1 MVMTIFQRTAPTRD
15 QAMNANLHGRELP
28 NARIRLL
35 LLAIQ
40 EVLGRGSLMTV
51 LRQAR
56 LHRFTTGLPKYDRGL
71 RLHAGEYA
79 ALVQAIEAYYG
90 RGARGT
96 LLRIGQASFQ
106 QMLDHERIR
115 AASLR
120 VAFLTMSREARR
132 LAALRWLAQDLA
144 YPGGRVEAQAD
155 GSRALFLDYE
165 GDGVFGRR
173 RETPGCWL
181 TVGKLQEALRWAVGR
196 EHEVVETACKSMGAP
211 ACRFEISEIDR

>member
-1 MVMTIFQRTAPTRD
+1 MDMTTFQRTAPAVD
-15 QAMNANLHGRELP
+15 QAMSANHHGRELP
-28 NARIRLL
+28 NARVRLL

-79 ALVQAIEAYYG
+79 ALIQAIEAYYG

-106 QMLDHERIR
+106 QLLAHERVR
-115 AASLR
+115 AVSYR
-120 VAFLTMSREARR
+120 MAFLTMSREARR
-132 LAALRWLAQDLA
+132 LTVLRWLAEDLA

-155 GSRALFLDYE
+155 GSHVLFLDYE
-165 GDGVFGRR
+165 GDGVLGRR

-211 ACRFEISEIDR
+211 ACRFEINEIA